1 MATEEDIRKSLRY
14 ILKTNDVQLIT
25 PRQLRRQLEELL
37 VLEDGCLDEN
47 KEQLSELVQKELVE
61 LHREESKDPPTKTIL
76 HPISAIPIPSNGI
89 LTDKEGQSY
98 VNLGSN
104 ALRVTA
110 KRLNGEKVLDIRKF
124 ERDGISKELKAA
136 PEGIRITLEQYN
148 ILCNYSDQIQTL
160 LSPCPCYRS
169 QGSLLSCFLF
179 SPVLSLDANIVQHLL
194 TNASN
199 FAPWLLPNHIA

>member
-61 LHREESKDPPTKTIL
+61 LHREENKDPPTKTIL
-76 HPISAIPIPSNGI
+76 HSISALPVSVQQSPSSSSSNIVQTPSNGI
-89 LTDKEGQSY
+89 LTDKDGQSY
-98 VNLGSN
+98 VILGSN

-136 PEGIRITLEQYN
+136 SEGIRITLEQYN

-160 LSPCPCYRS
+160 LSPC
-169 QGSLLSCFLF
+169 
-179 SPVLSLDANIVQHLL
+179 
-194 TNASN
+194 
-199 FAPWLLPNHIA
+199 